1 MLIMS
6 SSCAGLGKKD
16 VDLFAKKLD
25 KAFAKFLRKKQQ
37 LDPEATKQ
45 GIGEAAKQGI
55 GEAGGTEQGAEVT
68 KQGFGGSKDEIESS
82 EEEGEE

>member
-45 GIGEAAKQGI
+45 GIGEA
-55 GEAGGTEQGAEVT
+55 GGTEQGAEVT
-68 KQGFGGSKDEIESS
+68 KQGFGESKDEIESS